1 MLCPACLG
9 LLGASI
15 KGRDNRS
22 ENLIEDEKNECK
34 DAFGV
39 HAQGRF
45 SIRTSTM
52 TKKNRH
58 KDALE
63 KGRLGLLT
71 LKYLLFLR
79 TFWHKDVYICL
90 CIRTFRHKDVHFHYK
105 KCEDLA

>member
-1 MLCPACLG
+1 
-9 LLGASI
+9 
-15 KGRDNRS
+15 
-22 ENLIEDEKNECK
+22 
-34 DAFGV
+34 V